1 MAPTKLYCEPKMRPG
16 HTMDAY
22 QPLSYELESG
32 YIEQGRSMDKTMDIE
47 ARMISFLETQD
58 HVRPL
63 DGHIDQPTNVKM
75 ADYLFFHGRAV
86 TELKTLKI
94 DPKEKI
100 FSQAKPAMDSDD
112 FPLIFGDY
120 DLDAAIKAMPD
131 GQATI
136 NRIFAKA
143 TTVVEGVCRK
153 ARDQIES
160 TKKHLGLDPETPG
173 ILLVLN
179 EAIESIPVA
188 QLVDRFNFWLEGGSE
203 KRSDRFSQIDFVVLI
218 QTTYRVKDR
227 QDRMVPAFIIYNECN
242 PHRHHLV
249 ENEIHEFIESWAQS
263 QGHRYTTAQNVQTLK
278 FEPDQP
284 PAPPPQ
290 TRQEHTEHR
299 YRQNRY
305 LEGLTEAEFIQYGC
319 KVIGQ
324 MTSIALIGGPKPS
337 EATAMSYMDQFAEFL
352 EESRLRSFDLKKVTS
367 RMRARP

>member
-1 MAPTKLYCEPKMRPG
+1 
-16 HTMDAY
+16 MD
-22 QPLSYELESG
+22 Q
-32 YIEQGRSMDKTMDIE
+32 TTDIE
-47 ARMISFLETQD
+47 ASMISFLETQD

-63 DGHIDQPTNVKM
+63 DGYIDQPINVKM

-94 DPKEKI
+94 DPKAKI

-120 DLDAAIKAMPD
+120 DLEAAIKSMPD

-136 NRIFAKA
+136 NRIFRKA
-143 TTVVEGVCRK
+143 TTVVEGVCRQ

-179 EAIESIPVA
+179 EVIESIPIA
-188 QLVDRFNFWLEGGSE
+188 QLVDRFSFWLEGGSE
-203 KRSDRFSQIDFVVLI
+203 RRSDRFSQIDFVVLI
-218 QTTYRVKDR
+218 QTTYRVKA
-227 QDRMVPAFIIYNECN
+227 QQGRMVPAFIIYNECN

-249 ENEIHEFIESWAQS
+249 EKEIHDFVESWAQS
-263 QGHRYTTAQNVQTLK
+263 QGHRYTTAQNIHALK

-284 PAPPPQ
+284 PRFPPQ
-290 TRQEHTEHR
+290 TRQEHIEHR

-305 LEGLTEAEFIQYGC
+305 LEVMPEAQFIQYGC
-319 KVIGQ
+319 GVMSQ
-324 MTSIALIGGPKPS
+324 MMSIALKGGPKPS
-337 EATAMSYMDQFAEFL
+337 EPKAMLYMVQFSEFL
-352 EESRLRSFDLKKVTS
+352 EECRLRSFDLKKVTR
-367 RMRARP
+367 RMRPRS

>member
-1 MAPTKLYCEPKMRPG
+1 
-16 HTMDAY
+16 MD
-22 QPLSYELESG
+22 QT
-32 YIEQGRSMDKTMDIE
+32 IDIE

-63 DGHIDQPTNVKM
+63 DGHVDQPMNVKM

-94 DPKEKI
+94 DPKDKI
-100 FSQAKPAMDSDD
+100 FSQAKAAMDSDD

-120 DLDAAIKAMPD
+120 DLEAAIKAMPD

-160 TKKHLGLDPETPG
+160 TKKHLGLNPETPG

-179 EAIESIPVA
+179 DTVESIPVA

-203 KRSDRFSQIDFVVLI
+203 KRSDRFSHIDFVVLI
-218 QTTYRVKDR
+218 QTTYRVKNLK
-227 QDRMVPAFIIYNECN
+227 DRMVPAFIIYNECN

-249 ENEIHEFIESWAQS
+249 EKDIHEFLESWAHS
-263 QGHRYTTAQNVQTLK
+263 QGHRYTTAQNIHSLK

-284 PAPPPQ
+284 SAPPPK
-290 TRQEHTEHR
+290 TRQEHIEHR

-305 LEGLTEAEFIQYGC
+305 LEVLPEEEFIKYGC
-319 KVIGQ
+319 EV
-324 MTSIALIGGPKPS
+324 MSRMMSIVLKGGPKPS

-352 EESRLRSFDLKKVTS
+352 EECRMRSFDLKKVTS
-367 RMRARP
+367 RMRIGS